1 MRIGWV
7 VALTMLGGTILA
19 VVLDVVVFY
28 GAAVH
33 VITGVA
39 LLSFSFGW
47 GVLAAASARL
57 TDQPQRWAGVPCTAM
72 GLTGAAVL
80 VLAHSNGAMEN
91 LGWVWPPL
99 LLVLS
104 VWMIVQVRR
113 SLRSWTRRA
122 FMYPV
127 LGFLVIAALG
137 GAFETVQ
144 ERLDRSTYAMPGTLV
159 DVGGHSL
166 HIHCT
171 GSGTPTVVLEG
182 GRGRCRRSSDGSPA
196 AIARGTRV
204 CVYDRSAGGGAS
216 PHRVPGAEWRRN
228 SIRCSIG
235 RMCLVRTC
243 WRGTR
248 SAGSTF
254 STSPW

>member
-1 MRIGWV
+1 
-7 VALTMLGGTILA
+7 
-19 VVLDVVVFY
+19 
-28 GAAVH
+28 
-33 VITGVA
+33 
-39 LLSFSFGW
+39 
-47 GVLAAASARL
+47 
-57 TDQPQRWAGVPCTAM
+57 
-72 GLTGAAVL
+72 
-80 VLAHSNGAMEN
+80 
-91 LGWVWPPL
+91 
-99 LLVLS
+99 
-104 VWMIVQVRR
+104 MIVQVRR

-144 ERLDRSTYAMPGTLV
+144 ERLDRSTMPGTLV

-182 GRGRCRRSSDGSPA
+182 GQGEMRRSSDGS
-196 AIARGTRV
+196 RR
-204 CVYDRSAGGGAS
+204 RSLAGPGSASMTAPAGGGEAS

-254 STSPW
+254 STSPARYADQVAGLVLIDATPPDVFDSVPTYPSTYAGLHRVTALAPSVARFGGMRVINKIAYGGLPARARSEVEQAPRRGASPGVLGTN